1 MIFKKVRLNNQCSIR
16 LENAFF
22 ESFKRGDA
30 MLFNLFQNNPFQRK
44 TNHPWINTYKEFG
57 IPETCSPY
65 PDLPVNA
72 MLEKA
77 SEKYPDNGL
86 VQFNKKITYS
96 QVNDHANRMAHFFLS
111 RGLEK
116 GNRVATILPTSIQ
129 FVIADYAI
137 AKAGLVHI
145 PCNSLDAQENLEH
158 KFAEGTPEILICTDD
173 LLQMA
178 IALSQK
184 TSIQTI
190 IVTNLNDYTEKQ
202 MNIHIN
208 SSNCLKWLEIIEQ
221 QTPDIPNIE
230 INSESELETLLFT
243 GGTTGFPKGCML
255 THRNIFA
262 NCIQGLAA
270 LGSLAQIFDGAITVL
285 LALPFSHSYGHIA
298 MHTATLAGYNQIL
311 IPDPRDTKAMID
323 MIQTFKPL
331 LQIGVPTQY
340 MNLVKAELKDMGMI
354 CLSGSAPLPS
364 NTQETF
370 EKVTGGMIM
379 DAYGLSEM
387 SPGTHVN
394 PNAILSL
401 IGGKFQARLGQML
414 IGYQPTIWA
423 LNKMILTLDPKHIGF
438 IGNKLITLLLNW
450 HKTKKSRRK
459 PSIGIPF
466 PDTLIK
472 VIDPET
478 LEPITW
484 DALQSG
490 KRGEMC
496 LKGPQRMI
504 GYWPILGSGLD
515 REGYVHTG
523 DVVEMDENGFF
534 SIVDRSKDM
543 IVVSGYKV
551 YSQEIDDILHD
562 HPAVERAATV
572 GVPDPSRQGSEI
584 VVVYLQ
590 CHASEKDQCSEE
602 DIRAYLQSR
611 IAKYAM
617 PKFIEFVENIPLT
630 EVQKIDKKK
639 LRNSFTPPQL
649 SKNLV

>member
-1 MIFKKVRLNNQCSIR
+1 MLLNLLQFKP
-16 LENAFF
+16 
-22 ESFKRGDA
+22 
-30 MLFNLFQNNPFQRK
+30 FQNKDIQ
-44 TNHPWINTYKEFG
+44 PWIQTYKEFG
-57 IPETCSPY
+57 IPETCAPY

-72 MLEKA
+72 LLEKA
-77 SEKYPDNGL
+77 SDKYPVNGL
-86 VQFNKKITYS
+86 IQFNKKTTYS
-96 QVNDHANRMAHFFLS
+96 TVNAHANRMANFFLS
-111 RGLEK
+111 RGLKK
-116 GNRVATILPTSIQ
+116 GDRVATILPTSVQ

-145 PCNSLDAQENLEH
+145 PCNSLESQDNLAH
-158 KFAEGTPEILICTDD
+158 KFDEGRPEILICTDD
-173 LLQMA
+173 LLQIA
-178 IALSQK
+178 IDLSHK
-184 TSIQTI
+184 TSVQTI
-190 IVTNLNDYTEKQ
+190 VITNLYDYASKQ
-202 MNIHIN
+202 QDISADFN
-208 SSNCLKWLEIIEQ
+208 NCKKWTDIIRQ
-221 QTPDIPNIE
+221 YSPNIPNIE
-230 INSESELETLLFT
+230 INVDSELETLLFT

-255 THRNIFA
+255 THRNVYA

-270 LGSLAQIFDGAITVL
+270 LGNITQIFDGAITVL

-298 MHTATLAGYNQIL
+298 MHTCTLAGYNQIL
-311 IPDPRDTKAMID
+311 IPDPRDTKAMVE

-340 MNLVKAELKDMGMI
+340 MNLVKAELTDMGMI

-370 EKVTGGMIM
+370 EQVTGGMIM

-387 SPGTHVN
+387 SPGTHLN
-394 PNAILSL
+394 PNAILRL
-401 IGGKFQARLGQML
+401 IGGKFQAQLGQML

-423 LNKMILTLDPKHIGF
+423 LNKMIRVFNAEQIGF
-438 IGNKLITLLLNW
+438 IGHKLIVQLLKW
-450 HKTKKSRRK
+450 HKKKKSQGK
-459 PSIGIPF
+459 SSIGIPF
-466 PDTLIK
+466 PDTIIK
-472 VIDPET
+472 VVDTET
-478 LEPITW
+478 SEPLTW
-484 DALQSG
+484 DELKSG

-523 DVVEMDENGFF
+523 DIVEMDTNGFF

-572 GVPDPSRQGSEI
+572 GIPDPSRQGSEL
-584 VVVYLQ
+584 VVVCIK
-590 CHASEKDQCSEE
+590 CHASEMNQCSQD
-602 DIRAYLQSR
+602 DILAYLKSR

-617 PKFIEFVENIPLT
+617 PKIIKFVDNIPLT
-630 EVQKIDKKK
+630 EVQKVDKKQIRK
-639 LRNSFTPPQL
+639 LFDNNTTL
-649 SKNLV
+649 

>member
-1 MIFKKVRLNNQCSIR
+1 MHDYTNKQINNQ
-16 LENAFF
+16 
-22 ESFKRGDA
+22 KD
-30 MLFNLFQNNPFQRK
+30 
-44 TNHPWINTYKEFG
+44 
-57 IPETCSPY
+57 
-65 PDLPVNA
+65 
-72 MLEKA
+72 
-77 SEKYPDNGL
+77 
-86 VQFNKKITYS
+86 
-96 QVNDHANRMAHFFLS
+96 
-111 RGLEK
+111 
-116 GNRVATILPTSIQ
+116 
-129 FVIADYAI
+129 
-137 AKAGLVHI
+137 
-145 PCNSLDAQENLEH
+145 
-158 KFAEGTPEILICTDD
+158 
-173 LLQMA
+173 
-178 IALSQK
+178 
-184 TSIQTI
+184 
-190 IVTNLNDYTEKQ
+190 
-202 MNIHIN
+202 
-208 SSNCLKWLEIIEQ
+208 SSNSTRWLDIIEHYS
-221 QTPDIPNIE
+221 PDIPNIE

-255 THRNIFA
+255 THRNIYA
-262 NCIQGLAA
+262 NCIQSLAA
-270 LGSLAQIFDGAITVL
+270 LGSLAQILDGAITVL

-311 IPDPRDTKAMID
+311 IPDPRDTTAMLD

-387 SPGTHVN
+387 SPGSHVN

-401 IGGKFQARLGQML
+401 IGGKLQARLGQMI

-423 LNKMILTLDPKHIGF
+423 LNKMILMLGSQQIGF
-438 IGNKLITLLLNW
+438 IGNKLITLLLHW
-450 HKTKKSRRK
+450 RKKKKTRNK

-466 PDTLIK
+466 PDTIIK
-472 VIDPET
+472 VLDTET
-478 LEPITW
+478 FEPLTW
-484 DALQSG
+484 DELISG

-504 GYWPILGSGLD
+504 GYWPIIGSGLD

-523 DVVEMDENGFF
+523 DIVEMDNNGFF

-572 GVPDPSRQGSEI
+572 GIPDPSRQGSEI
-584 VVVYLQ
+584 VAVYIQ
-590 CHASEKDQCSEE
+590 CFASEQDQCSQD
-602 DIRAYLQSR
+602 DILEYLKSR

-617 PKFIEFVENIPLT
+617 PKIIEFVENIPLT
-630 EVQKIDKKK
+630 EVQKVDKKK
-639 LRNSFTPPQL
+639 LRNLCNSNKIL
-649 SKNLV
+649 K